1 MFKGINKHQLLLHFI
16 VLIWGF
22 SPILGRFITC
32 STMQLVWFRILFTL
46 ILITGYIVVSK
57 VSIKVSRGDLFKLA
71 IIGVIIAIHWVCFY
85 GAIKVSNVSVT
96 MAAFSTGTL
105 FTAITE
111 PLILKR
117 KILWYELL
125 IGLIIIGAICMIFSV
140 EITYWL
146 GITLGI
152 IAAFTASIFSVL
164 NAIMVKKI
172 NSTAISYIELWF
184 GLIGLSIYLACTNGF
199 SADFFVLNNQ
209 AILGLILLA
218 GICTAFPFIASVNL
232 MKYLSPYTITLTVNL
247 ETVYGIILAILIYE
261 ENKELSTTFYAGVM
275 VILFSIFFNAWL
287 KGKHDKKHL
296 IT

>member
-71 IIGVIIAIHWVCFY
+71 IIGVIIAIHWLCFY

-164 NAIMVKKI
+164 NAIMVRTI

-199 SADFFVLNNQ
+199 SADFFILNNQ
-209 AILGLILLA
+209 AILGLVLLA

-232 MKYLSPYTITLTVNL
+232 MKHLSPYTITLTVNL
-247 ETVYGIILAILIYE
+247 ETVYGIILAIIIYE
-261 ENKELSTTFYAGVM
+261 ENKELSMTFYAGVM